1 MLTQFTNV
9 FAKDDVNIENMWNK
23 SKGNFAYSVLD
34 VCSPISEQVVKDL
47 EAIPEVIRVRTIK

>member
-23 SKGNFAYSVLD
+23 SKGSFAYTILD
-34 VCSPISEQVVKDL
+34 ICSPTSEQVLKDL
-47 EAIPEVIRVRTIK
+47 EAIPEVIRVRAVK